1 MEEFLQRIAPIWQ
14 PHPGQREFL
23 LAEAKTRA
31 LACGRRWGK
40 TEACAVDV
48 LHRILRA
55 PPSRQLMVAPTLE
68 QAKILFRRVCRLL
81 DDYQRK
87 VTKDITKFR
96 PKNTPFPVLE
106 FDGHVVTARSGH
118 APDSLRGDEADHV
131 IVDEAAFVPEAL
143 VTEVLTPMLSTT
155 DGHLTCIS
163 TPNGFNWF
171 WRLFDRGERGENGI
185 WSRRSPSSEN
195 PRVSRHF
202 LAAKKNE
209 SSPRSFEV
217 EYEAVFREAAGAVFT
232 QESIDDAR
240 CYEWPTSFAGPFT
253 IGVDWAKTKDFTA
266 VAVVSGTRDECWLVG
281 LERFHGPHFQEIC
294 AKVVE
299 VIRRFPGARIFQ
311 DSTGMGVIAA
321 ELLRSRLPRF
331 SITDIT
337 FTSGG
342 KEEMVCALARLLGNK
357 LLRMQPNPVLERELA
372 SYVSSETAAGNIRYG
387 AKGSE
392 HDDLVTAVMLAARH
406 LPTRLS
412 GSIRLAPK
420 IQFSYA

>member
-1 MEEFLQRIAPIWQ
+1 MEEFLQQIAPIWQ

-23 LAEAKTRA
+23 MAEAKTRA

-48 LHRILRA
+48 LHRILRS

-195 PRVSRHF
+195 PRVSRQF
-202 LAAKKNE
+202 LIAKQNE

-240 CYEWPTSFAGPFT
+240 CYEWPTSFSGPFT
-253 IGVDWAKTKDFTA
+253 IGVDWAKSRDYTS
-266 VAVVSGTRDECWLVG
+266 VAVLSGTNDECWLVW
-281 LERFHGPHFQEIC
+281 LERFQGSGYQEISGRV
-294 AKVVE
+294 ADVV
-299 VIRRFPGARIFQ
+299 RRFPGARIFQ
-311 DSTGMGVIAA
+311 DSTGLGIVAS
-321 ELLRSRLPRF
+321 ELLRAWLPRF

-337 FTSGG
+337 FTSGV
-342 KEEMVCALARLLGNK
+342 KEELVCALARLLGSK
-357 LLRMQPNPVLERELA
+357 LLRIQPNPVLERELA
-372 SYVSSETAAGNIRYG
+372 SYVSSETSAGNIRYG
-387 AKGSE
+387 AKGSD
-392 HDDLVTAVMLAARH
+392 HDDLVTAVMLAAQH
-406 LPTRLS
+406 LPNAVNR
-412 GSIRLAPK
+412 SIRIAQRPP
-420 IQFSYA
+420 FSYA